1 MPGLKPRSLYKTR
14 GDSVPAK
21 ALVDGPQ
28 ALLMSELG
36 WFLDDVAVAREL
48 GVRVTDEAHGFSS
61 QIPWSRIFSGWL
73 LT

>member
-36 WFLDDVAVAREL
+36 WFLDDVAVARECYEKRQAL
-48 GVRVTDEAHGFSS
+48 AERRQQAT
-61 QIPWSRIFSGWL
+61 
-73 LT
+73 